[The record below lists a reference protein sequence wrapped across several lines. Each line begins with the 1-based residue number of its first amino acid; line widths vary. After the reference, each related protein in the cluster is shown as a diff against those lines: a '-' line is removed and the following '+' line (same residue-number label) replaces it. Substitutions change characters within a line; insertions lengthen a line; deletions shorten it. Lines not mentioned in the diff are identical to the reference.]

1 MRTPTPALKR
11 PAAPAAAGLAIP
23 DAAALREPAMKPPRH
38 AHDVLRSP
46 GRSLDSDTRAL
57 MEPRF
62 GRDFGDVRVHSD
74 AQAAASAEA
83 VNARAY
89 TVGKHI
95 AFGPGQDKLDSP
107 AGQRL
112 LAHELT
118 HVVHQSTTGGGPVLH
133 RESKDSNDPYDEKNA
148 ILNYGHRPSCP
159 QWFLEQHLWPAANLA
174 ERMTRK
180 ARTEYIM
187 GDADINARNYFGEK
201 FQDYRQRII
210 ETLEKVRD
218 FLESDYQFE
227 CVNDCAND
235 PEKGQAFGYSRPYS
249 DRKLIYLCLNTIP
262 GNRNTHGLAK
272 VIIHEASH
280 LAADTEDPS
289 VWANLTGGETDV
301 CDPSDSD
308 KATKRATCFASFAG
322 DQWGW
327 KPKKK
332 K

>member
-1 MRTPTPALKR
+1 MTHALN
-11 PAAPAAAGLAIP
+11 IP
-23 DAAALREPAMKPPRH
+23 DTSALRESGIKPPRH
-38 AHDVLRSP
+38 VQDVLRSP
-46 GRSLDSDTRAL
+46 GRPLDPDARAS

-62 GRDFGDVRVHSD
+62 GRSFGDVRVHSD
-74 AQAAASAEA
+74 APAAASAEA

-89 TVGKHI
+89 TVGNHV
-95 AFGPGQDKLDSP
+95 AFGPGQYKFDSP

-118 HVVHQSTTGGGPVLH
+118 HVVQQSGAGGGSVLH
-133 RESKDSNDPYDEKNA
+133 RQPKDSNDPMYDEKSA
-148 ILNYGHRPSCP
+148 ILHYGHRPSCP
-159 QWFLEQHLWPAANLA
+159 QWFLEQHLWPAASLA

-180 ARTEYIM
+180 ARTEFIM
-187 GDADINARNYFGEK
+187 GDAEIGAKIYFGEK
-201 FQDYRQRII
+201 YQDYRQRII

-235 PEKGQAFGYSRPYS
+235 PKKGQAFGYSRSNY
-249 DRKLIYLCLNTIP
+249 DRKLIYLCMNTIP
-262 GNRNTHGLAK
+262 GNLYVNGVAK

-289 VWANLTGGETDV
+289 VMANLTGGETDV

-308 KATKRATCFASFAG
+308 KATKRASCFAWFVG
-322 DQWGW
+322 DQWGRKPL
-327 KPKKK
+327 KPKK
-332 K
+332 

>member
-1 MRTPTPALKR
+1 MTHALT
-11 PAAPAAAGLAIP
+11 IP
-23 DAAALREPAMKPPRH
+23 DAAALREPAIKPPRH
-38 AHDVLRSP
+38 AQDVLRSP
-46 GRSLDSDTRAL
+46 GQPLDSASRAS

-62 GRDFGDVRVHSD
+62 GRSFGDVRVHSD
-74 AQAAASAEA
+74 APAAASAEA

-89 TVGKHI
+89 TVGSHI
-95 AFGPGQDKLDSP
+95 AFGPGQYHPDSP

-118 HVVHQSTTGGGPVLH
+118 HVAQQSAAGGGSVLH
-133 RESKDSNDPYDEKNA
+133 RQPKDANDSLYDEKSA
-148 ILNYGHRPSCP
+148 ILHYGHKPSCP
-159 QWFLEQHLWPAANLA
+159 QWFLEQHLWPAASLA

-180 ARTEYIM
+180 ARTEFIL
-187 GDADINARNYFGEK
+187 GDANIYAKNYFGEK

-235 PEKGQAFGYSRPYS
+235 PEKGQAFGYSRPYH

-272 VIIHEASH
+272 VIVHEASH

-289 VWANLTGGETDV
+289 VMANLTGGETDV

-308 KATKRATCFASFAG
+308 KATKRATCFAAFVG

-327 KPKKK
+327 KPKTKK
-332 K
+332 